1 MEGQTENL
9 MQSEN
14 LCKKVSKVNGV
25 EHQLM
30 ELKARVRDLNSLR
43 EKLIALKAEPMGT
56 FRQVDT
62 YFETPRGRLK
72 LREVGGS
79 DRAMLVYYEREN
91 IAGPKR
97 SNVFIL
103 EIPRPTAFK
112 CLLKKALKVRTV
124 VDKVREIYRYEGTQI
139 HLDAVKNLGTFI
151 EFERETA
158 PDLLAVKRGRET
170 LEKLMEK
177 LGVSREK
184 LEELSYGDLVKMGKM

>member
-1 MEGQTENL
+1 
-9 MQSEN
+9 MQSVN
-14 LCKKVSKVNGV
+14 VCKKASTVNGV
-25 EHQLM
+25 EHQLI
-30 ELKARVRDLNSLR
+30 ELKARARNLDRLR

-62 YFETPRGRLK
+62 YFETPWGRLK
-72 LREVGGS
+72 LREVKGS

-103 EIPRPTAFK
+103 EIRRPATFK
-112 CLLKKALKVRTV
+112 RLLRRVLKAKVV

-139 HLDAVKNLGTFI
+139 HLDTVKNLGTFI

-158 PDLLAVKRGRET
+158 PDPNTVKKEQKT
-170 LEKLMEK
+170 LEELMEK
-177 LGVSREK
+177 LGVSREN
-184 LEELSYGDLVKMGKM
+184 LEELSYGDLV

>member
-1 MEGQTENL
+1 MEDQTGNL

-14 LCKKVSKVNGV
+14 PCKKVSEVSEV
-25 EHQLM
+25 EHQLV

-43 EKLIALKAEPMGT
+43 EKLIALKTEHVGT

-72 LREVGGS
+72 LRGVKGS
-79 DRAMLVYYEREN
+79 DRAMLVYYERKDT
-91 IAGPKR
+91 AGPKR

-103 EIPRPTAFK
+103 EISRPTAFK
-112 CLLKKALKVRTV
+112 RLLKKALKARAV

-139 HLDAVKNLGTFI
+139 HLDTVKNLGTFI

-158 PDLLAVKRGRET
+158 PDPSAVKRGQET

-177 LGVSREK
+177 LGVSREN
-184 LEELSYGDLVKMGKM
+184 LEELSYGDLV